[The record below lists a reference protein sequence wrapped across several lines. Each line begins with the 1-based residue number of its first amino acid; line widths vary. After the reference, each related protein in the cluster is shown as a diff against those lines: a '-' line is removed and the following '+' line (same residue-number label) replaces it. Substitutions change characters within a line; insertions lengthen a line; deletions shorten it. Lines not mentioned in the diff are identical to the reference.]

1 MTLAMREHRVSER
14 QACKLLEVD
23 RSTYRYQP
31 RPDHNAGLREA
42 LIALAREKPRF
53 GYRRLWVELTRKQ
66 GWTASIGRVHRLY
79 RAEHLA
85 VRRLKRKRLKG
96 VMPANPLL
104 TRPNQEWALDFVSDA
119 LSNGTR
125 AACADHGGQLHAG
138 VPGDRGGHGDLQ
150 PAGDADIGTGDSGT
164 WQAAHS
170 ALRQRAGVHQP
181 AHPGLVRG
189 SRYRTGAH
197 SAGPADAERA
207 RGKLQRPVPR

>member
-79 RAEHLA
+79 RADIW
-85 VRRLKRKRLKG
+85 R
-96 VMPANPLL
+96 
-104 TRPNQEWALDFVSDA
+104 F
-119 LSNGTR
+119 
-125 AACADHGGQLHAG
+125 GG
-138 VPGDRGGHGDLQ
+138 
-150 PAGDADIGTGDSGT
+150 
-164 WQAAHS
+164 
-170 ALRQRAGVHQP
+170 
-181 AHPGLVRG
+181 
-189 SRYRTGAH
+189 
-197 SAGPADAERA
+197 
-207 RGKLQRPVPR
+207 